1 MRESTSFLFDGH
13 HSGEFG
19 IYLAST
25 ENGLFKE
32 GFLPQRKINE
42 KSTSGRVKP
51 YFYKVEEEV
60 LSFSFSFVVEWRE
73 WEGLRRQVARW
84 LYQPYYKPLIFDSN
98 PSKVYYAIL
107 EQANIAHNG
116 KEGVI
121 TVNVRC
127 DAPYGYTPMY
137 TEEQL
142 IAPELSTKTI
152 KDSGTNGTTKNL
164 KKENGDLVIANEIN
178 NWVEFS
184 ERYPTWSEIE

>member
-60 LSFSFSFVVEWRE
+60 LSFSFSFFVEWRE

-121 TVNVRC
+121 TVNARC

-137 TEEQL
+137 TEDNL
-142 IAPELSTKTI
+142 KAPELKTSVTED
-152 KDSGTNGTTKNL
+152 KGSNGKTTNL
-164 KKENGDLVIANEIN
+164 KKENGDLVVDKEMK
-178 NWVEFS
+178 NWVEFQ
-184 ERYPTWSEIE
+184 ERYEVWSDIE